1 MRLSVKLQPQ
11 YVSWD
16 DLERA
21 WMVAEE
27 LPEVDAAW
35 LFDHFY
41 PINVDDHSGPCFEGW
56 TALSYLA
63 GRTERIRLG
72 LIVTGVTYRHPAVLA
87 NMCATLDQASHGRLE
102 IGMGAAWN
110 EEEHAAYGIAFPPVG
125 RRMDMLDEAL
135 EVMHLLLTEDVASFA
150 GENYHLLD
158 ARCEPKGVQRPRP
171 PFVLGGQG
179 EKRMLPIVAKWA
191 DQWNYPGTTADG
203 LKQKLEVLHGCCAA
217 IGRNPSQIEVSMH
230 LFNPTTPVAAAREA
244 RELAAAGCDHVM
256 LYMQREFD
264 PDTVRAVV
272 KEVADAIL

>member
-1 MRLSVKLQPQ
+1 MRLSIKLQPQ
-11 YVSWD
+11 FVSWE

-41 PINVDDHSGPCFEGW
+41 PINVGDLSGPCFEGW
-56 TALSYLA
+56 SALSFLA
-63 GRTERIRLG
+63 GRTERVRLG

-87 NMCATLDQASHGRLE
+87 NMCATIDQASRGRLE

-110 EEEHAAYGIAFPPVG
+110 EEEHVAYGIPFPTIG

-135 EVMHLLLTEDVASFA
+135 EVMHLLLTNEVASFDGA
-150 GENYHLLD
+150 NYQLTE
-158 ARCEPKGVQRPRP
+158 ARCEPKAVQRPRP

-203 LKQKLEVLHGCCAA
+203 LKQKLEVLQACCAA
-217 IGRNPSQIEVSMH
+217 IGRDPSQIEVSMH
-230 LFNPTTPVAAAREA
+230 LFNPTDPTAAAIEA
-244 RELAAAGCDHVM
+244 RQLVAAGCDHVM

-264 PDTVRAVV
+264 PVVVKAVVRAV
-272 KEVADAIL
+272 ADSVL

>member
-11 YVSWD
+11 YVSWE

-27 LPEVDAAW
+27 LPEVDGAW

-41 PINVDDHSGPCFEGW
+41 PINADDHTGPCFEGW
-56 TALSYLA
+56 SALSFLA

-87 NMCATLDQASHGRLE
+87 NMCATIDQASRGRLE

-110 EEEHAAYGIAFPPVG
+110 EEEHAAYGIAFPPIG
-125 RRMDMLDEAL
+125 KRMDMLDEAL
-135 EVMHLLLTEDVASFA
+135 EVMHLLLTTEVASFA
-150 GENYHLLD
+150 GDNYQLTD
-158 ARCEPKGVQRPRP
+158 ARCEPKAVQRPRP

-203 LKQKLEVLHGCCAA
+203 LQQKLEVLRGCCAE
-217 IGRNPSQIEVSMH
+217 IDRNPAEIEVSMH
-230 LFNPTTPVAAAREA
+230 LFNPTDPAAAAKDA
-244 RELAAAGCDHVM
+244 RALVAAGCDHVM
-256 LYMQREFD
+256 LYMQREFN

-272 KEVADAIL
+272 RAVADAIL